1 MIDDSGNL
9 QSWVCQVC
17 PSRSFLFIC
26 CRSPC
31 QEVQNHPLNNPWL
44 YPYITLFLQQASML
58 FPAYFNRWGSGNW
71 GGGLAALMHLVKVQ
85 RSLNLG
91 LCTTVF
97 WRSLNPHLFPFQE
110 SGVSGSWPSWHVHIW
125 LTFADP
131 RFGCHIV
138 CFQNKDLHYTLGPRP
153 LWHLHEKWYLIK
165 QFKVCNS
172 AQPLFLFFVC

>member
-1 MIDDSGNL
+1 
-9 QSWVCQVC
+9 
-17 PSRSFLFIC
+17 
-26 CRSPC
+26 
-31 QEVQNHPLNNPWL
+31 
-44 YPYITLFLQQASML
+44 ML

-165 QFKVCNS
+165 QFKICNS
-172 AQPLFLFFVC
+172 AQPLFSLFCVLGTKRRALPFLKEYQPSLREPLRCLAFLLLLRLQSGW